1 MTRKSKKYQ
10 LLIITL
16 LLCFLQVAG
25 IDVYAQEP
33 VTPVQKDSTIQSREA
48 PKARARRH
56 RDPAQVTDSLRKDSI
71 KILHPERLQA
81 TDSLS
86 AAKIQI
92 ADSLDAANK
101 KELKKIE
108 QPTPIV
114 VKTDTVPPPVQD
126 LNKKLFVPNPT
137 KATWLAVVFPGGGQ
151 IYNRKCAYALSWN
164 GKMYKDYSQA
174 YLDIMD
180 SNPNT
185 KSYEDLLPPNAQ
197 YNEEQLKNTLK
208 RRKDSFR
215 RFRDLSLFAFI
226 GVYLISIID
235 AYVDAE
241 LSNFDI
247 SPDLSMKLE
256 PTVID
261 NNSQFR
267 SNSYKN
273 KSVGLQCVLRF

>member
-101 KELKKIE
+101 K
-108 QPTPIV
+108 
-114 VKTDTVPPPVQD
+114 
-126 LNKKLFVPNPT
+126 N
-137 KATWLAVVFPGGGQ
+137 
-151 IYNRKCAYALSWN
+151 
-164 GKMYKDYSQA
+164 
-174 YLDIMD
+174 
-180 SNPNT
+180 
-185 KSYEDLLPPNAQ
+185 
-197 YNEEQLKNTLK
+197 
-208 RRKDSFR
+208 
-215 RFRDLSLFAFI
+215 
-226 GVYLISIID
+226 
-235 AYVDAE
+235 
-241 LSNFDI
+241 
-247 SPDLSMKLE
+247 
-256 PTVID
+256 
-261 NNSQFR
+261 
-267 SNSYKN
+267 
-273 KSVGLQCVLRF
+273 